1 MILLRM
7 HMTSP
12 ELPHLC
18 RVWPRNKRLVDL
30 FFENTTAQGLL
41 SVGVLAVSIFLAVI
55 FFLITRFVSR
65 RLGSG
70 RAHLLAATVVR
81 SISLQGAL
89 FFVVSGILISF
100 ALLPNVDTK
109 ELEHEVQQIGTIAL
123 LIIGARVLTNVFSVS
138 ISWYVANVA
147 PRTTSRFDDTI
158 LPIIRRFLSVAI
170 YLIGGLII
178 LDMLGISISPLLGGL
193 GITGLAVA
201 LALQPTLSN
210 FFSGAYVLSEGMI
223 SVGDYIELQGGPAG
237 YVVDIGWRSTRIRTW
252 LNNYVL
258 IPNSKMSDT
267 IITNYSGPD
276 PRINTIVTCGV
287 SYDCNLEEVNRIALE
302 VAENVVEGSD
312 FAVKTEKPWF
322 GYENFN
328 DSNVDFWIYIQ
339 AKDRIGSF
347 MLTSDLIKKLH
358 QRFIDEGIEINYPI
372 RKIISGDLNS
382 AKSNNSSTTAQESN

>member
-1 MILLRM
+1 M

-30 FFENTTAQGLL
+30 FFENTTAQRLL

>member
-1 MILLRM
+1 
-7 HMTSP
+7 MTSP
-12 ELPHLC
+12 DLPHLC

-30 FFENTTAQGLL
+30 FFENTTAQRLL

>member
-1 MILLRM
+1 M

-30 FFENTTAQGLL
+30 FFENTTAQRLL

-89 FFVVSGILISF
+89 FIVVSGILISF
-100 ALLPNVDTK
+100 ALLPNADTK

-267 IITNYSGPD
+267 ILTNYSGPD

-347 MLTSDLIKKLH
+347 MLTSELIKKLH

-382 AKSNNSSTTAQESN
+382 AKSNNSPATAQESN

>member
-1 MILLRM
+1 M

-12 ELPHLC
+12 DLPHLC

-30 FFENTTAQGLL
+30 FFENTTAQRLL

-347 MLTSDLIKKLH
+347 MLTSELIKKLH

-382 AKSNNSSTTAQESN
+382 AKSNNSPATAQESN

>member
-1 MILLRM
+1 
-7 HMTSP
+7 
-12 ELPHLC
+12 
-18 RVWPRNKRLVDL
+18 VDL
-30 FFENTTAQGLL
+30 FFENTTAQRLL
-41 SVGVLAVSIFLAVI
+41 SAGVLAVSIFLAVI

-100 ALLPNVDTK
+100 ALLPNADTK

-123 LIIGARVLTNVFSVS
+123 LIIGARILTNVFSVS

-267 IITNYSGPD
+267 ILTNYSGPD

-328 DSNVDFWIYIQ
+328 DSNVDFWIYVQ

-382 AKSNNSSTTAQESN
+382 AKSNNSPATAQESN

>member
-1 MILLRM
+1 M

-12 ELPHLC
+12 DLPHLC

-30 FFENTTAQGLL
+30 FFENTTAQRLL

>member
-1 MILLRM
+1 M

-30 FFENTTAQGLL
+30 FFENTTAQRLL
-41 SVGVLAVSIFLAVI
+41 SAGVLAVSIFLAVI

-100 ALLPNVDTK
+100 ALLPNADTK

-123 LIIGARVLTNVFSVS
+123 LIIGARILTNVFSVS

-267 IITNYSGPD
+267 ILTNYSGPD

-328 DSNVDFWIYIQ
+328 DSNVDFWIYVQ

-382 AKSNNSSTTAQESN
+382 AKSNNSPATAQESN

>member
-1 MILLRM
+1 M

-12 ELPHLC
+12 DLPHLC

-30 FFENTTAQGLL
+30 FFENTTAQRLL

-100 ALLPNVDTK
+100 ALFPNVDTK

>member
-1 MILLRM
+1 M

-30 FFENTTAQGLL
+30 FFENTTAQRLL

-100 ALLPNVDTK
+100 ALLPNADTK

-347 MLTSDLIKKLH
+347 MLTSELIKKLH

-382 AKSNNSSTTAQESN
+382 AKSNNSPATAQESN

>member
-1 MILLRM
+1 
-7 HMTSP
+7 MTSP

-30 FFENTTAQGLL
+30 FFENTTAQRLL

-89 FFVVSGILISF
+89 FIVVSGILISF
-100 ALLPNVDTK
+100 ALLPNADTK

-267 IITNYSGPD
+267 ILTNYSGPD

-347 MLTSDLIKKLH
+347 MLTSELIKKLH

-382 AKSNNSSTTAQESN
+382 AKSNNSPATAQESN